1 MLAENVFSDL
11 ASHRIEGF
19 ALDRDEPFEVPLIS
33 HIAGNLWMGGCIPG
47 VRLPA
52 EVAHV
57 VSLYAW
63 GSYAIEPGT
72 RRLRVAMSDHAAM
85 PDLDELDALAGYVL
99 DAVAQG
105 PTLVHCQAGLNR
117 SGLVAAY
124 ALVLDGMAPA
134 TAIRLLRERRSPQV
148 LCNPVFE
155 AWLLALPSD
164 PAARCPANQQGGV
177 VR

>member
-1 MLAENVFSDL
+1 MLARNVLSEL

-19 ALDRDEPFEVPLIS
+19 ALDRDEPFEVPLVS
-33 HIAGNLWMGGCIPG
+33 HIAGNLWVGGCVPG

-52 EVAHV
+52 EVEHV

-63 GSYAIEPGT
+63 GSYAIGPGT
-72 RRLRVAMSDHAAM
+72 CRLRVAMSDHAAM
-85 PDLDELDALAGYVL
+85 PDLVVLDALASYVL

-134 TAIRLLRERRSPQV
+134 TAIRLLRQRRSPQV

-155 AWLLALPSD
+155 AWLLALASG
-164 PAARCPANQQGGV
+164 PAARPPANQQGI

>member
-1 MLAENVFSDL
+1 MLAGNVLSDL

-19 ALDRDEPFEVPLIS
+19 APDRDEPFEIPLVS

-52 EVAHV
+52 AVAHV

-134 TAIRLLRERRSPQV
+134 DAIGLLRERRSPQV

-155 AWLLALPSD
+155 AWLLDVPSD
-164 PAARCPANQQGGV
+164 PAARRPADQQGL